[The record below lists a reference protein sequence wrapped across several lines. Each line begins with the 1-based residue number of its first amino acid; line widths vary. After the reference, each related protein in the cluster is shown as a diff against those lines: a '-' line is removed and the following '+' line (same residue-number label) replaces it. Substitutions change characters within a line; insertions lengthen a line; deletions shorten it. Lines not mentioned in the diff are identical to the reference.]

1 MAHSLKIAVADQ
13 DPDYLGLEISASNGR
28 FSGATF
34 VYAGLDELERFAK
47 IVSGFPRGRADER
60 TYAFGTKDKSIAG
73 GYCSLKFY
81 CQDSSGH
88 AAVDI
93 ELEDDEKRRSAGAA
107 RFSFFPIVAGDVD
120 RFVSELKSVQKSGSG
135 EATIESH
142 G

>member
-1 MAHSLKIAVADQ
+1 VAHSLRIAVTDP

-34 VYAGLDELERFAK
+34 IYAGLDELMKFAK
-47 IVSGFPRGRADER
+47 ALSGFPSGRKDER
-60 TYAFGTKDKSIAG
+60 TYAFGTKDKNFAG

-93 ELEDDEKRRSAGAA
+93 ELEDDDKHRSAAVA

-120 RFVSELKSVQKSGSG
+120 RFVGELRSVQKTRSG
-135 EATIESH
+135 EAKIECH